1 MFDLN
6 KLKQINDYQG
16 HSIGDQAL
24 IELVAM
30 NLW

>member
-16 HSIGDQAL
+16 HAIGNRVI